1 MCIGITEP
9 GPRPS
14 ITFELNMN
22 ASYTITMTPAEGL
35 ILKKLERSE
44 LLGGTT
50 DLTSNDLSGPDG
62 NGAYIYSTTADI
74 NVTYFVTFAEPEA
87 APTYAITG
95 STMGGSGNMSF
106 SVGSQTVTSAEAG
119 QRVDIT
125 LPEPEQDYYWE
136 LDATDADI
144 NRDDANHF
152 HFTMPAKSIAVQA
165 RYLGGV
171 VINTHI
177 VYFNANGG
185 TGTMGKQIINN
196 GQTESLFFN
205 TFTRDGYSFTG
216 WNTAADGYYFP
227 EAGAVRGSAF
237 QEQGEDDPG
246 HRDAGRMAPR
256 AWVWNRRPDSGG
268 VQ

>member
-1 MCIGITEP
+1 
-9 GPRPS
+9 
-14 ITFELNMN
+14 
-22 ASYTITMTPAEGL
+22 
-35 ILKKLERSE
+35 
-44 LLGGTT
+44 
-50 DLTSNDLSGPDG
+50 
-62 NGAYIYSTTADI
+62 
-74 NVTYFVTFAEPEA
+74 
-87 APTYAITG
+87 
-95 STMGGSGNMSF
+95 MGGSGNMSF
-106 SVGSQTVTSAEAG
+106 SVGSQTVTSAEAD

-144 NRDDANHF
+144 NRDDSNHF
-152 HFTMPAKSIAVQA
+152 YFTMPAKSIAVQA

-246 HRDAGRMAPR
+246 HRDVGRMAPG
-256 AWVWNRRPDSGG
+256 AWVWNR
-268 VQ
+268 

>member
-1 MCIGITEP
+1 M
-9 GPRPS
+9 
-14 ITFELNMN
+14 
-22 ASYTITMTPAEGL
+22 
-35 ILKKLERSE
+35 
-44 LLGGTT
+44 GGTT